1 MSATLDSPISDTPGS
16 ATTVAGPTPTEFL
29 HGFVGFVVLAAC
41 AGLGAGD
48 AMIATRTVPTGLL
61 VGGGALAL
69 TGPTLIAMHQFLGLK
84 ATPDALAASLLKG
97 FATTGRA
104 ALGLCPT
111 MLLFAA
117 TSGLWAP
124 VLLILGSIA
133 GALGFRYTF
142 QRLVEAEGEGSV
154 AFGLLITAWAGLV
167 ALIALRLTVDAAR
180 FAVGG

>member
-1 MSATLDSPISDTPGS
+1 MSATLDSHLPTAAS
-16 ATTVAGPTPTEFL
+16 GPTPAEFAQGFL
-29 HGFVGFVVLAAC
+29 GFVLLAAC

-48 AMIATRTVPTGLL
+48 AAIASRTIPTGLL

-69 TGPTLIAMHQFLGLK
+69 TGPTLIAMHQFLGLN
-84 ATPDALAASLLKG
+84 ATPDALAASLLRG

-104 ALGLCPT
+104 ALGLCPA

-124 VLLILGSIA
+124 VLLLLGGIT

-142 QRLVEAEGEGSV
+142 QRLVEAEGKPSA
-154 AFGLLITAWAGLV
+154 AFGLLITGWGGLV

>member
-1 MSATLDSPISDTPGS
+1 MSLTMDAPLPAS
-16 ATTVAGPTPTEFL
+16 VAAPNAIEFAQ
-29 HGFVGFVVLAAC
+29 GFLGFALLAAC

-48 AMIATRTVPTGLL
+48 AEVAARTVPTGLL

-69 TGPTLIAMHQFLGLK
+69 TGPTLIAMHQFLGLS
-84 ATPDALAASLLKG
+84 ATPDALAASLLRG

-124 VLLILGSIA
+124 VLLLLGGIA
-133 GALGFRYTF
+133 GGLGFRYTF
-142 QRLVEAEGEGSV
+142 HRLVEAEGKPSA
-154 AFGLLITAWAGLV
+154 AFGMLIIGWAALV
-167 ALIALRLTVDAAR
+167 AMIGLRLTVDAAY